1 MVVCCNNSESVLL
14 YVCIGTEIDGYSS
27 NNHKTSSRIRIENT
41 NPLYEGAALYETMP
55 GESYKSLQL
64 SPTNVLTPDLTP
76 HYVDHPPSLPP
87 PRPDSN
93 AAMLAEPVDEIDAIK
108 ASFKKDSDLFDFQQQ
123 DGEYMIMGPTKSSS
137 LTCGKAGSL
146 KLSDTLTSKIS
157 TLEREDCEEKYVTL
171 DGLR

>member
-1 MVVCCNNSESVLL
+1 MVVFCNNSVLL

-27 NNHKTSSRIRIENT
+27 NNHKTSSRVRRIENT

-55 GESYKSLQL
+55 GESYKSLLQT
-64 SPTNVLTPDLTP
+64 SPTNISTPDSTP

-93 AAMLAEPVDEIDAIK
+93 AAILAEPVDEIDAIK

-137 LTCGKAGSL
+137 LTCGKTGSL
-146 KLSDTLTSKIS
+146 KLSHTLTSKTS